1 MAVVGLGAGSL
12 AAYALPGERWTFY
25 EVDPAVV
32 RIARDPRAFTFLRD
46 SRAGSIDVDVGDAR
60 LRLVAAADQAADLI
74 VLDAFSSDAI
84 PTHLLTREAV
94 RLYRAKLAGG
104 GLIAMH
110 LSNRSIDLDPVVGQ
124 LARDAGLVARVRH
137 DRKLSPQERR
147 DGKSTSIWAV
157 LAAQESDLGALGAD
171 PRWQPPR
178 LEPGDRVWTDD
189 YSTIIGHLIFR

>member
-1 MAVVGLGAGSL
+1 MRSTRPSCGS
-12 AAYALPGERWTFY
+12 
-25 EVDPAVV
+25 PATHGRSLSCGIAPPV
-32 RIARDPRAFTFLRD
+32 RST
-46 SRAGSIDVDVGDAR
+46 SSVGDAR
-60 LRLVAAADQAADLI
+60 LRLVAAAGESADLI

-124 LARDAGLVARVRH
+124 LARDAGLFARVRH

-157 LAAQESDLGALGAD
+157 LAVQPSHLGALAAD
-171 PRWQPPR
+171 PAGTAAARTR
-178 LEPGDRVWTDD
+178 
-189 YSTIIGHLIFR
+189 